1 MKCYDSNGFIL
12 NYRSTYKWIQRNPDE
27 GPTLK
32 SAHIKKK
39 SIERGEFLL
48 RALGGYLQ

>member
-39 SIERGEFLL
+39 VLKEGNSC
-48 RALGGYLQ
+48 LGH